1 MIRIP
6 ELRVGTKRLV
16 ILASAVITLALASL
30 AFLLW
35 TSPPHGGLTKA
46 QAVQTA
52 WTHVNDGATGVT
64 SAEIRRNFDTG
75 LGVPIHDW
83 SWVVTFR
90 GQWHLLCQGA
100 PSSCDPTSEWVAID
114 YFTGDWI
121 ASQYSYPAP

>member
-6 ELRVGTKRLV
+6 GLRVDTKRLV
-16 ILASAVITLALASL
+16 LLASAVITLALASL

-35 TSPPHGGLTKA
+35 TSPPHGGLTRA

-64 SAEIRRNFDTG
+64 SAEIRRNFDTR

-83 SWVVTFR
+83 SWVVTFC
-90 GQWHLLCQGA
+90 GQWHLLCDGE
-100 PSSCDPTSEWVAID
+100 PSVCATTSVRA
-114 YFTGDWI
+114 
-121 ASQYSYPAP
+121 AKS